1 MAKELTFTN
10 YISIDGAEPVR
21 MDSLSPEEL
30 QYCREKMAEN
40 MGRVMSD
47 YYSNHMEEYPETRWG
62 RALSEKLG
70 LMR

>member
-21 MDSLSPEEL
+21 MDSLSPKEL

-47 YYSNHMEEYPETRWG
+47 YYSNHMEEY
-62 RALSEKLG
+62 ANV
-70 LMR
+70 